1 MKLPV
6 ERTKEHDELV
16 DAHEQPLV
24 EHLIELRTRLL
35 RIVLAVLIIF
45 VPLFYYANNL
55 YQFIA
60 APLMK
65 AMPVGSQMIATEV
78 ASPFTTPFKLAM
90 FASLILAVPYILHQ
104 IWGFLAPGLYSR
116 EKRFGGPLLFTSV
129 LLFYLG
135 GAFAYFVV
143 FPFIFVWFIS
153 AAPAGV
159 AVMTDINRYL
169 DFVLGMFVA
178 FGATFEIPVA
188 VFLLVRTGITTT
200 ASLAEKRPYIIVG
213 CFVIGAVFTPPD
225 VVSQLMMAVP
235 MWLLYELGLLTCRLV
250 IKPEKVTASI

>member
-250 IKPEKVTASI
+250 IKPEKVAARI